1 MGTTF
6 QSYFTWLIG
15 LVLGVMALL
24 FGLSVYS
31 TNNQQMAMNNAVE
44 LMLTNSRDDDARV
57 ERGVYVI
64 DKSKFENFLKNS
76 NFDSWYKSRGRSTS
90 KYSYRDVY
98 PAYKFDED
106 TSSRAKAFLRL
117 RSDAERKRGCVPIKA
132 VKVAIMG
139 TSKIDNKKEIL
150 NTSTFVISSNV
161 HSRSDDITDPG
172 SGSNVNKN
180 GNF

>member
-98 PAYKFDED
+98 PSYKFDED

-117 RSDAERKRGCVPIKA
+117 RSDDERKRGCVPIKA